1 MKKNF
6 GDKLNLILKVNKN
19 DPTFQTKIN
28 KFLGEKNILR
38 KKMPDVFVAEYDKTP
53 ELNEMLKKNF

>member
-38 KKMPDVFVAEYDKTP
+38 KKMPDVFDAEYDKTP

>member
-1 MKKNF
+1 LKKNF